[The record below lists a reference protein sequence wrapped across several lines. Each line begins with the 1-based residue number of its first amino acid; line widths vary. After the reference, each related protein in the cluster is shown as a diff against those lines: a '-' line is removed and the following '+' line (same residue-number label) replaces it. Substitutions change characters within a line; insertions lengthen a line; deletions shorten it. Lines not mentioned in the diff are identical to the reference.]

1 LPVNQELEVSA
12 MPWFWDNGFVKPPAE
27 MLCHSV
33 LFPDLV
39 ITSGS
44 MVRREVVEAIGL
56 PRSDF
61 FMDFVDYEYCLRARS
76 LGYKIAVVTRAK
88 LFHEIGE
95 ARTVRFLGRRSFW
108 SDHRPFREYYMSRN
122 LVYSA
127 WWLYPGLQTKR
138 SVLRHLA
145 RHALGVVLF
154 GSHKLACL
162 EKILQGF
169 WDGRRATLGVR
180 FQPD

>member
-1 LPVNQELEVSA
+1 
-12 MPWFWDNGFVKPPAE
+12 
-27 MLCHSV
+27 
-33 LFPDLV
+33 
-39 ITSGS
+39 

-169 WDGRRATLGVR
+169 WDGRRARLGVR
-180 FQPD
+180 FQAD